1 MAADATTTLGF
12 VGLGTMGSRMVKRL
26 LDAGHP
32 VVGYNR
38 DPAKARPLVEQG
50 MRAAASP
57 RAVAEAA
64 DVVFSNVTDT
74 TALRAVALGADGIIA
89 GLRAG
94 AVYVDMSA
102 VSPAAIREL
111 GRRAGE
117 RGAAML
123 DAPVSGSVSTLESGQ
138 LAIMVGGDP
147 AVLERVRPYLAAIG
161 PTITYIGELGQAMS
175 MKIAV
180 NLSLMVQ
187 MIAFSESVLLA
198 EKAGIPRER
207 AVQAILASVAASPM
221 LKYRGP
227 FVLEMPARPWANIR
241 LMQKDLQL
249 ALEMGRT
256 SGVPLPATSLAH
268 ELFIAAGASGLG
280 AEDMAGVFNVLAR
293 LSSLPDSPKAA
304 DTA

>member
-1 MAADATTTLGF
+1 MTTLGF

-26 LDAGHP
+26 LDAGHL

-38 DPAKARPLVEQG
+38 TPAKARPLIGHG
-50 MRAAASP
+50 MKAAASP

-89 GLRAG
+89 GLRPG

-111 GRRAGE
+111 GRLAGE
-117 RGAAML
+117 RGAAMV

-147 AVLERVRPYLAAIG
+147 AVLERVRPYLSAIG

-207 AVQAILASVAASPM
+207 AVQAMLASVAASPM

-227 FVLEMPARPWANIR
+227 FVLELPALAWANIR

-256 SGVPLPATSLAH
+256 SGVPLATTSLAH
-268 ELFIAAGASGLG
+268 ELFIAAGAMGLG
-280 AEDMAGVFNVLAR
+280 DLDMAGVFNVLAR
-293 LSSLPDSPKAA
+293 LAGLPDASTAA
-304 DTA
+304 PAS

>member
-1 MAADATTTLGF
+1 
-12 VGLGTMGSRMVKRL
+12 MVRRL

-38 DPAKARPLVEQG
+38 DPAKARPLVEKG
-50 MRAAASP
+50 MKPASSP
-57 RAVAEAA
+57 RTAAEAA
-64 DVVFSNVTDT
+64 DVIFSNVTDT
-74 TALRAVALGADGIIA
+74 TALRAVALGTDGIIA
-89 GLRAG
+89 GLRPDS
-94 AVYVDMSA
+94 VYIDMSA

-111 GRRAGE
+111 GRLAGE

-147 AVLERVRPYLAAIG
+147 AVLERVRPYLSAIG

-227 FVLEMPARPWANIR
+227 FVLEMPAQPWANIR

-256 SGVPLPATSLAH
+256 SGVPLAATGLAH
-268 ELFIAAGASGLG
+268 ELFIAAGAIGLG
-280 AEDMAGVFNVLAR
+280 DQDMAGVFNVLAR
-293 LSSLPDSPKAA
+293 LSGRPDSPNAPPPS
-304 DTA
+304 